1 MNRMEKAV
9 YRDPNE
15 TVTPMTGV
23 EKVHYSSMREI
34 TRNWSV
40 VATQLWDC
48 SALLAFLKERKASG
62 RRITFATLI
71 IKLIAAT
78 LEKEPNMG
86 WMFRRWRLVKP
97 STIDIGCSVD
107 TGSTVAPVVVVRD
120 AARKSLDE
128 INEDLARL
136 AAEAK
141 AGEAKEQEQ
150 INRLA
155 RWVPG
160 FLLRFVVGLLLGLQ
174 KFRRQLVGN
183 FQVTIIERFNVDM
196 AIIGTTCVS
205 TMVVGLVKER
215 ALVEDGRVVVRPAAH
230 FSLHFEHGICGAHAT
245 VAFLN
250 EFERL
255 IRNPSEVDS

>member
-1 MNRMEKAV
+1 MSRMEKAA

-15 TVTPMTGV
+15 AVTSMTGV

-40 VATQLWDC
+40 CAIQLWDC
-48 SALLAFLKERKASG
+48 SALLALLKERKAAD

-71 IKLIAAT
+71 IKLVAAT
-78 LEKEPNMG
+78 LEKEPKMG

-107 TGSTVAPVVVVRD
+107 TGSPVAPVVVVRD

-128 INEDLARL
+128 INEELAKL

-155 RWVPG
+155 RWVPAS
-160 FLLRFVVGLLLGLQ
+160 LIRFAVRILLGLQ
-174 KFRRQLVGN
+174 KFRRQIAGN
-183 FQVTIIERFNVDM
+183 FQVTIIEKFSLD
-196 AIIGTTCVS
+196 IGITAATCVS
-205 TMVVGLVKER
+205 TLAVGSIR
-215 ALVEDGRVVVRPAAH
+215 DHALVENGEVVVRPAA
-230 FSLHFEHGICGAHAT
+230 FFTLHFEHGICGAQDTAS
-245 VAFLN
+245 FFN
-250 EFERL
+250 ELHRL
-255 IRNPSEVDS
+255 IKNPAEVA